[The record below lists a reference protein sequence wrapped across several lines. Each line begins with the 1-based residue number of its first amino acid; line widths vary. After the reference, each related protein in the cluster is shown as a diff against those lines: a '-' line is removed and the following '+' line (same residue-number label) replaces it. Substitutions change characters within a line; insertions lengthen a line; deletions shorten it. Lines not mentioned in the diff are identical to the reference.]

1 MKFNKISALVLA
13 LSTAGLA
20 HAAPVVI
27 NAGSTTSYSQSFDTL
42 TTSTTANN
50 TTTTTWAND
59 STLAGWNLFAATG
72 GTVTTYIANA
82 GGTSNGSF
90 YSFGAINNSER
101 ALGSAASGNFY
112 GSGSTASGATAG
124 YIALALTN
132 AGTSAI
138 SSFTL
143 AYDGEQWRNGG
154 NTTAQSLTVQYGF
167 GSSFAAVTSW
177 TAAGSAFNFT
187 SPVATATAA
196 AVDGNAAANRVAGLG
211 GTVTTSW
218 AAGQTLWV
226 RWTDQNDAGNDH
238 GLAIDNVS
246 FSVPAA
252 TVTPE
257 VPEPSSYAIALAG
270 LAVAGLLARRRRA
283 A

>member
-1 MKFNKISALVLA
+1 MKFNQLSALVLA

-20 HAAPVVI
+20 QAAPVVI
-27 NAGSTTSYSQSFDTL
+27 NAASTTSYTQSFDTL
-42 TTSTTANN
+42 TTSTTAS
-50 TTTTTWAND
+50 TWGND
-59 STLAGWNLFAATG
+59 STLAGWNLFTAAG
-72 GTVTTYIANA
+72 AAITTYVAGAGSSNA
-82 GGTSNGSF
+82 GSF
-90 YSFGAINNSER
+90 YSFGTGTASDR
-101 ALGSAASGNFY
+101 ALGSAASGGAYF
-112 GSGSTASGATAG
+112 GSPATGATAG
-124 YIALALTN
+124 FIALALTN

-211 GTVTTSW
+211 GSVATNW
-218 AAGQTLWV
+218 AAGATLWV
-226 RWTDQNDAGNDH
+226 RWVDLNDAGNDH

-257 VPEPSSYAIALAG
+257 VPEPTSGAIALAG
-270 LAVAGLLARRRRA
+270 LAVAGLVARRRKA